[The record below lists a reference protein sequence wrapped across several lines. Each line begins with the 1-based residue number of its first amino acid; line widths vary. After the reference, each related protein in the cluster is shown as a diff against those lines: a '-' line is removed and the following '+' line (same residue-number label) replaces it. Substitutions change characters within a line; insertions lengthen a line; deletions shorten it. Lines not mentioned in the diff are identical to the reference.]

1 MPKPK
6 ADPHRKA
13 ELHNEAQL
21 HTDAESH
28 AKAEPSAKINAK
40 PAAGKK
46 QLPKNWGGT
55 LRKIWAYCSVHKGL
69 LALIFLMVIT
79 SSSSGLLSPY
89 LLGIA
94 IDRFVVSTNSEGLV
108 LLLLLLACNYILF
121 SLCTWLQNY
130 WMIGVAQKT
139 VYAMREDLFRQLH
152 RLPISY
158 FVKRQHGELM
168 SRLTN
173 DIDNVSQTLNSSFIQ
188 LITSLFTFTGM
199 IILMFWL
206 SPLLT
211 LITLF
216 IIPIMFFGMKW
227 ITARTSKYF
236 KEQQQNLGELNGFVE
251 ETLSGQSIV
260 KVFSREQQVTEEFLE
275 KAQKLKLSGYWA
287 QTYSGFIPKLMNGI
301 TNSSFGVIAIVGGI
315 LVMNGQI
322 TIGIVVTFAEYARQF
337 IRPLND
343 LANQF
348 NTFLSAIAG
357 AERVFEVMEESG
369 EVSDELNAVQLPE
382 LRGEIIFSKVSF
394 SYNQDGK
401 TLREVDFRVEPG
413 ETLALVGPTGAG
425 KSTIVQLL
433 SRFYD
438 ADAGQIFIDGHDIKS
453 IQRAN
458 LRRHMGFVLQ
468 DSFLFQGTIRE
479 NIRYGRLDAT
489 DNEVEQAAISA
500 NAHAFIMKLPLQYE
514 TLLKQDG
521 SGISQGQ
528 KQLLSIARA
537 ILADPSI
544 LILDEATSSID
555 TITELKIQEAL
566 FRLMKGRTSIVIA
579 HRLNTIQQANQI
591 MVVDNGTII
600 ERGSHEQLLKEK
612 GFYYGLFHNHFN
624 DESA

>member
-1 MPKPK
+1 M
-6 ADPHRKA
+6 
-13 ELHNEAQL
+13 
-21 HTDAESH
+21 
-28 AKAEPSAKINAK
+28 
-40 PAAGKK
+40 
-46 QLPKNWGGT
+46 PKNWSAT
-55 LRKIWAYCSVHKGL
+55 LRKIWSYCSVYKGL
-69 LALIFLMVIT
+69 LALIFCMVII
-79 SSSSGLLSPY
+79 SSSLGLLGPY
-89 LLGIA
+89 LLGVA
-94 IDRFVVSTNSEGLV
+94 VDRFVVSTDSDGLI

-121 SLCTWLQNY
+121 SLSTWLQNY

-158 FVKRQHGELM
+158 FAKRQHGELM

-188 LITSLFTFTGM
+188 LISSVFTFTGM
-199 IILMFWL
+199 IILMIWL

-216 IIPIMFFGMKW
+216 IIPVMFFGMKW

-236 KEQQQNLGELNGFVE
+236 KQQQQNLGELNGFVE

-260 KVFSREQQVTEEFLE
+260 KVFSREEQVTEEFLA
-275 KAQKLKLSGYWA
+275 KAQKLKMSGYWA
-287 QTYSGFIPKLMNGI
+287 QTYSGFIPKVMNGL
-301 TNSSFGVIAIVGGI
+301 TNLSFGVIAIVGGM
-315 LVMNGQI
+315 LVMNG
-322 TIGIVVTFAEYARQF
+322 TISIGVVVTFSEYARQF

-357 AERVFEVMEESG
+357 AERVFEVLEENG
-369 EVSDELNAVQLPE
+369 EVSDEQDAIELTA
-382 LRGEIIFSKVSF
+382 LRGEIVFSNVSF
-394 SYNQDGK
+394 SYNKDGK
-401 TLREVDFRVEPG
+401 TLREVEFRVAPG

-438 ADAGQIFIDGHDIKS
+438 ADAGQILIDGHDITS

-468 DSFLFQGTIRE
+468 DTFLFQGTIRD
-479 NIRYGRLDAT
+479 NIRYGKLDAT
-489 DNEVEQAAISA
+489 DADVEQAALSA
-500 NAHAFIMKLPLQYE
+500 NAHTFIMKLPMQYE

-579 HRLNTIQQANQI
+579 HRLNTIQQADQI
-591 MVVDNGTII
+591 LVIDGGTVI
-600 ERGSHEQLLKEK
+600 ERGSHEELLEEK
-612 GFYYGLFHNHFN
+612 GFYYGLFQNPFH
-624 DESA
+624 DETA

>member
-1 MPKPK
+1 MPNQPDPQRKVNPK
-6 ADPHRKA
+6 ANKPG
-13 ELHNEAQL
+13 
-21 HTDAESH
+21 ESS
-28 AKAEPSAKINAK
+28 P
-40 PAAGKK
+40 KK
-46 QLPKNWGGT
+46 KLPQNWSGT
-55 LRKIWAYCSVHKGL
+55 LRKIWRYCSVHKGL
-69 LALIFLMVIT
+69 LVLIFLMVLI
-79 SSSSGLLSPY
+79 SSSLGLLGPY
-89 LLGIA
+89 LLGVA
-94 IDRFVVSTNSEGLV
+94 IDRFVVSSNSDGLI
-108 LLLLLLACNYILF
+108 LLLLLLAGTYVLF
-121 SLCTWLQNY
+121 SLSSWLQNY

-139 VYAMREDLFRQLH
+139 VYTMREDLFRQLH
-152 RLPISY
+152 RLPIS
-158 FVKRQHGELM
+158 FFAKRQHGELM

-188 LITSLFTFTGM
+188 LISSLFTFTGM
-199 IILMFWL
+199 IILMIWL

-211 LITLF
+211 LITVV
-216 IIPIMFFGMKW
+216 IIPVMFLGMKW

-260 KVFSREQQVTEEFLE
+260 KVFSREEQMTEIFLA
-275 KAQKLKLSGYWA
+275 KAQKLKVSGYWA
-287 QTYSGFIPKLMNGI
+287 QTYSGFIPKLMNGL
-301 TNSSFGVIAIVGGI
+301 TNASFGIIAIVGGM
-315 LVMNGQI
+315 LVMHDI
-322 TIGIVVTFAEYARQF
+322 ISIGIVVTFSEYARQF

-357 AERVFEVMEESG
+357 AERVFEVLEEKG
-369 EVSDELNAVQLPE
+369 EVNDEQDAMELPE
-382 LRGEIIFSKVSF
+382 LRGEIIFSDVAF
-394 SYNQDGK
+394 SYNEQVQI
-401 TLREVDFRVEPG
+401 LRDVRFRVAPG

-438 ADAGQIFIDGHDIKS
+438 ADSGQIFIDGHDITN

-468 DSFLFQGTIRE
+468 DSFLFQGTIRD

-489 DNEVEQAAISA
+489 DSEVQQAAISA
-500 NAHAFIMKLPLQYE
+500 NAHAFIMKLPMQYD
-514 TLLKQDG
+514 TMLKQDG

-528 KQLLSIARA
+528 KQLMSIARA

-579 HRLNTIQQANQI
+579 HRLNTIQQADQI
-591 MVVDNGTII
+591 LVVDKGTII
-600 ERGSHEQLLKEK
+600 EKGSHDSLLQQK
-612 GFYYGLFHNHFN
+612 GFYYGLFHNQSN
-624 DESA
+624 EEPA